1 MEPNTKLIGAGT
13 VSKIYAQGTTAYKTY
28 PIDYPLEWV
37 ASEVRIQQEIIEHTN
52 LCIPKMK
59 LLKNSKEIEMDY
71 IQGCTLADRMRKEK
85 YKFALEDLIDVQLSI
100 YEYSNLELDQ
110 AHDIFEKRI
119 KESELEE
126 EYKLI
131 GLSALA
137 KIEKKT
143 ALCHFD
149 IHFLNIMYDHSEYY
163 IIDWVNAMLGNP
175 VMDIARTYVIL
186 KQYAQ
191 RMANKYLK
199 LISKKGGYEL
209 EEIKMAIPLMAILRM
224 LETDAESYHENLMP
238 LLHI

>member
-1 MEPNTKLIGAGT
+1 MSQVTYY
-13 VSKIYAQGTTAYKTY
+13 IY
-28 PIDYPLEWV
+28 
-37 ASEVRIQQEIIEHTN
+37 
-52 LCIPKMK
+52 
-59 LLKNSKEIEMDY
+59 
-71 IQGCTLADRMRKEK
+71 
-85 YKFALEDLIDVQLSI
+85 LIDVQLSI
-100 YEYSNLELDQ
+100 YDYSNLELDQ
-110 AHDIFEKRI
+110 AHEIFEKRN
-119 KESELEE
+119 KESELEK

-149 IHFLNIMYDHSEYY
+149 IHFLNIMYTHSEYY

-199 LISKKGGYEL
+199 LISKKGAYEL
-209 EEIKMAIPLMAILRM
+209 EEIKIAIPLMAILRM
-224 LETDAESYHENLMP
+224 LETDAESYHENLMS